1 MWGPLQR
8 HNLGSSERK
17 AFNLLFLIFFGTNF
31 FWNTSFGLTPNLAAK
46 LNRLASTSEARVGIT
61 FVDLKTGQKISINGS
76 QPFPTASVIKVAVAL
91 AAFHFSDSGKLD
103 LNQRVLFQESDKLGG
118 AGVLRWMKAG
128 REYSLW
134 NLLRLM
140 ITLSDNTATRLAI
153 NAIGLENINA
163 YIQQMGLKITIIK
176 DSTML
181 VEPPDSHTNFSTP
194 DEMAQI
200 LWMIYHHRG
209 LSQKS
214 SKQLIAWMNYQR
226 YRWGIWRGLP
236 PGTYVANK
244 TGHLEGITNDAGII
258 CTKKG
263 NYILSIFTWG
273 FKKTRTARRLINEIS
288 RVVYEDYTGEKVV
301 RPKINAKRKLRL
313 RSPKTPKH
321 RLEPS

>member
-1 MWGPLQR
+1 
-8 HNLGSSERK
+8 
-17 AFNLLFLIFFGTNF
+17 
-31 FWNTSFGLTPNLAAK
+31 
-46 LNRLASTSEARVGIT
+46 
-61 FVDLKTGQKISINGS
+61 
-76 QPFPTASVIKVAVAL
+76 
-91 AAFHFSDSGKLD
+91 
-103 LNQRVLFQESDKLGG
+103 
-118 AGVLRWMKAG
+118 
-128 REYSLW
+128 
-134 NLLRLM
+134 M

-163 YIQQMGLKITIIK
+163 YLQQMGLKITIIK
-176 DSTML
+176 DPTML

-226 YRWGIWRGLP
+226 YRFGIWRGLP

-258 CTKKG
+258 YTKKG

-321 RLEPS
+321 RLEPSSYKRQKKILHGFQTFPL